1 MKKASVAPVRQ
12 KTGHFPL
19 KETPVAAGQRDTLGP
34 QTRRFEMRGQPSG
47 NSGFTLYEL
56 IMTLALVAVIVTLGL
71 PSFGSIVAS
80 SRIRAETNALFE
92 AVHLARKDSIVRRRA
107 VSICP
112 SLDGLNCDPH
122 NEWSTG
128 WIRFV
133 NTDRD
138 DPPVR
143 DPEEPVLRYHR
154 TEPGTV
160 IVANRRGFT
169 LRSTELRATNGT
181 LIVCDGRARAEGR
194 AIIVSY
200 TGRPR
205 VAWRDADGKP
215 YDCAD

>member
-1 MKKASVAPVRQ
+1 MARLPR
-12 KTGHFPL
+12 
-19 KETPVAAGQRDTLGP
+19 
-34 QTRRFEMRGQPSG
+34 TRA
-47 NSGFTLYEL
+47 GFTLYEL
-56 IMTLALVAVIVTLGL
+56 LMTLGLAAVIVTLGL

-80 SRIRAETNALFE
+80 SRIRAETSALVD
-92 AVHLARKDSIVRRRA
+92 AVYLARKDSIVRRRA
-107 VSICP
+107 VTICP

-143 DPEEPVLRYHR
+143 DANEPVLRYHIV
-154 TEPGTV
+154 EPGIL

-181 LIVCDGRARAEGR
+181 LIVCDARERAEARA
-194 AIIVSY
+194 IVVSY

-205 VAWRDADGKP
+205 VAWQDSAGKP
-215 YDCAD
+215 YDCAH